1 MPNRMSFTTE
11 PMSIPH
17 GLTTRGVRR
26 ALNAL
31 WEELKLVPRHRAAV
45 RKARRHRQHGELRLQ
60 LGSGS
65 QPKPGWINV
74 DLFAANA
81 DLALD
86 VREDLPFPDNS
97 VTFIYSEHLF
107 EHLLY
112 PTDARHLLREAR
124 RVLRPGG
131 TISLVVP
138 DCGNALKAYARGDES
153 YFVEHDHLRSYL
165 REEHPTL
172 MHHVNYCFRQDELHR
187 YGYDAETLGQV
198 MRDAGFGEVRE
209 RPFDP
214 LLDSEKRRVAHSLYM
229 EGMKPAVTG
238 SRTAAQSPGSPA
250 PPRSTP
256 ATGRS

>member
-1 MPNRMSFTTE
+1 
-11 PMSIPH
+11 
-17 GLTTRGVRR
+17 LTSRGVRR

-45 RKARRHRQHGELRLQ
+45 RKARRHNHHGEIKLQ

-65 QPKPGWINV
+65 QPKQGWINI
-74 DLFAANA
+74 DLFAPTA

-97 VTFIYSEHLF
+97 VTLIYSEHLF

-112 PTDARHLLREAR
+112 PTDARHVLREALR
-124 RVLRPGG
+124 ILRPGA

-138 DCGNALKAYARGDES
+138 DCGNALLAYARRDES
-153 YFVEHDHLRSYL
+153 FFTEHDHLRSYL

-198 MRDAGFGEVRE
+198 MRDAGFRDVRE
-209 RPFDP
+209 RAFDP
-214 LLDSEKRRVAHSLYM
+214 QLDSEKRRVAHSLYM
-229 EGMKPAVTG
+229 EGRKPAVTG
-238 SRTAAQSPGSPA
+238 SRMEDRSPETPA

-256 ATGRS
+256 ATPHA